1 MWAAFRLFRLLG
13 TGHSES
19 INVGAPPGTW
29 TTEYLNVVVAPS
41 NATPSPLM
49 WVVAP
54 PCIKYKKFDCL
65 SNHCKMA
72 YNFYP
77 ILVVKN

>member
-1 MWAAFRLFRLLG
+1 ML
-13 TGHSES
+13 
-19 INVGAPPGTW
+19 VVAPPGTLDASMG
-29 TTEYLNVVVAPS
+29 T
-41 NATPSPLM
+41 LM
-49 WVVAP
+49 WVVTP
-54 PCIKYKKFDCL
+54 LCIKYKKFDCL